1 MSKELKYIEISKG
14 LRIGVPSDLSQSE
27 INERIEKHKQNME
40 NTKQQHYNPYKKTFV
55 KSKF

>member
-27 INERIEKHKQNME
+27 INERIEKHQQNME
-40 NTKQQHYNPYKKTFV
+40 KAKQQHYNPYKKTFV